1 MKHPIYYKVN
11 LKRLK
16 GMTLVELMIGLVI
29 AMILL
34 AGVAEI
40 FLGSK
45 QTYRYQEGMA
55 RLQENGRYTM
65 DTLSAKIRMAGYTGC
80 FSMDTGN
87 LVNTVENG
95 NVEFDFS
102 KPIIAWQA
110 NTSSYENNK
119 DATTYAAEI
128 PDDIRDLISGTPA
141 GTAYSDI
148 IVFTGAD
155 NSGIRLASAMPNS
168 SADLK
173 VIKHDSGTLNTGDIL
188 LVSDCQKSAIF
199 LATNVT
205 YPVGGGTG
213 VTVNVVHNTGGP
225 PGSTSN
231 STTDLTG
238 GNGTFDDDA
247 SLYKLAKIHYFIAPS
262 EIGNNRGDTVM
273 ALWKKYN
280 NNDPE
285 EMVAGVSNMQISLG
299 EDYDADKSADRYGDA
314 NLVDFENV
322 TSVRLEI
329 DSDTVERI
337 NNKSSISDAIRTQTF
352 VQTISVRNRS
362 I

>member
-1 MKHPIYYKVN
+1 MKHPISHKQ
-11 LKRLK
+11 K
-16 GMTLVELMIGLVI
+16 GMTLIELMIGLVI

-80 FSMDTGN
+80 FSMDAGD
-87 LVNTVENG
+87 LVNTVNGGG
-95 NVEFDFS
+95 NVEYDFS

-128 PDDIRDLISGTPA
+128 PSDIRTLISNTPA

-173 VIKHDSGTLNTGDIL
+173 IINHASGTLNTGDIL

-199 LATNVT
+199 QATNVT
-205 YPVGGGTG
+205 YPGGSGTG
-213 VTVNVVHNTGGP
+213 VTVNVVHNTGSGS
-225 PGSTSN
+225 PGNASK
-231 STTDLTG
+231 DLTG

-262 EIGNNRGDTVM
+262 ATNNNRGDMVM

-280 NNDPE
+280 DNTPE
-285 EMVAGVSNMQISLG
+285 ELVAGVSNMQISLG
-299 EDYDADKSADRYGDA
+299 EDIDSDKSADRYGDA

-329 DSDTVERI
+329 NSDTVERI
-337 NNKSSISDAIRTQTF
+337 NNESSISDAIRTQTF